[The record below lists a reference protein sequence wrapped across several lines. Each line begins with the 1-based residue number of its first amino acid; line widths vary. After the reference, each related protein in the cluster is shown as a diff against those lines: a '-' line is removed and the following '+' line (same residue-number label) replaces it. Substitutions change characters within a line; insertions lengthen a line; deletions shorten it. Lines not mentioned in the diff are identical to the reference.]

1 LRKTERDDDEG
12 EFQVGLGW
20 EREMVSVRRGGLSGM
35 EEAPRVKKV
44 RVEGKTK
51 SKELIR
57 E

>member
-1 LRKTERDDDEG
+1 MRKTERDDDEG

-51 SKELIR
+51 SKE
-57 E
+57 